1 MLSLALI
8 GFLGGII
15 TGISPCILPV
25 LPVIFLSGG
34 AMSARG
40 EGETKKRRFARRT
53 MPTASD
59 AAAISET
66 ATATA
71 TAEKDAAP
79 KVSPWRPYF
88 VIAGLVVAF
97 SVFTLIGSLILAL
110 LNLPQD
116 FLRWAGIVVLVL
128 IGLGLIIP
136 AFQHILEK
144 PFSWIPQKNVGT
156 DRGGFVLGLALGA
169 VYVPCAGPVLAAIT
183 VAGSTGRIG
192 PETIVLTITFAVG
205 AALPLLIFALAGRRV
220 AERVKT
226 FRKHQQKIRVTGGV
240 LMIALAIGLVFNL
253 PQALQRLVPDY
264 TSALQDQFSNSEQIA
279 EQLNLGGLVNEQ
291 NKDLDQCTN
300 GGTEL
305 ESCGIAPDIQGIQE
319 WFNTENNEEITLDE
333 LRGEVVLIDFWAYS
347 CINCQ
352 RAVPHINSWYD
363 AYKDLGLNVIG
374 VHSPEYAFEKVP
386 ANVKAGAENYAIEYP
401 VALDNNL
408 STWTNYR
415 NRFWPAHYLVDAEGV
430 VRHIK
435 FGEGSYQTTEKLIR
449 ELLVDANPD
458 VQLPPATEVSDDTP
472 EAGTTTP
479 ETYLSLGKVVN
490 YGGDQKYSSGTNTY
504 SFPSK
509 LADNSFALK
518 GDWEL
523 SFQNATPRN
532 GEGSIKLNYTA
543 SEVRMVLG
551 GEGTI
556 TVKRDGKTETIKVS
570 GTPNSYSIIP
580 KGDTIETGTLEVTV
594 SEGVEAYSYTF
605 G

>member
-40 EGETKKRRFARRT
+40 EEETKKRRFARRT

-59 AAAISET
+59 AAAISDS

-71 TAEKDAAP
+71 TLEKDAAP

-116 FLRWAGIVVLVL
+116 FLRWAGIIVLVL

-192 PETIVLTITFAVG
+192 PETIVLTVTFAVG
-205 AALPLLIFALAGRRV
+205 AALPLLVFALAGRRV

-226 FRKHQQKIRVTGGV
+226 FRKHQQKIRVTGGI

-253 PQALQRLVPDY
+253 PQALQRLIPDY

-291 NKDLDQCTN
+291 NK
-300 GGTEL
+300 EP
-305 ESCGIAPDIQGIQE
+305 SSRAA
-319 WFNTENNEEITLDE
+319 
-333 LRGEVVLIDFWAYS
+333 VLHPTF
-347 CINCQ
+347 
-352 RAVPHINSWYD
+352 
-363 AYKDLGLNVIG
+363 
-374 VHSPEYAFEKVP
+374 
-386 ANVKAGAENYAIEYP
+386 
-401 VALDNNL
+401 
-408 STWTNYR
+408 
-415 NRFWPAHYLVDAEGV
+415 
-430 VRHIK
+430 
-435 FGEGSYQTTEKLIR
+435 R
-449 ELLVDANPD
+449 EFK
-458 VQLPPATEVSDDTP
+458 S
-472 EAGTTTP
+472 
-479 ETYLSLGKVVN
+479 
-490 YGGDQKYSSGTNTY
+490 
-504 SFPSK
+504 
-509 LADNSFALK
+509 
-518 GDWEL
+518 
-523 SFQNATPRN
+523 
-532 GEGSIKLNYTA
+532 GSIPRTMKQSPWMSCA
-543 SEVRMVLG
+543 A
-551 GEGTI
+551 
-556 TVKRDGKTETIKVS
+556 KW
-570 GTPNSYSIIP
+570 
-580 KGDTIETGTLEVTV
+580 
-594 SEGVEAYSYTF
+594 F
-605 G
+605 